1 VRQQL
6 PPLFSATR
14 IKGDAVLHAVIPAPA
29 ADPMG
34 FTAREANAGTER
46 FA

>member
-1 VRQQL
+1 VRQLL

-14 IKGDAVLHAVIPAPA
+14 IKGDAVLHAAIPAPA
-29 ADPMG
+29 ADLMR
-34 FTAREANAGTER
+34 FTAAEAIASTKR